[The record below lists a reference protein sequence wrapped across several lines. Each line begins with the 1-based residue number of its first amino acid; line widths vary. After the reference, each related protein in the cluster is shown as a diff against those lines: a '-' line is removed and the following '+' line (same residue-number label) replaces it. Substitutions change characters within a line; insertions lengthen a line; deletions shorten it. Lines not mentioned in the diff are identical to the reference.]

1 MLCKLFTFLMAL
13 TLTPFVFGQTG
24 GQGILTDKI
33 PVTELHGGI
42 ELSPRVVRAIALR
55 IAENDD
61 SNSLQV
67 LFSYSQAITTPSY
80 SKEGRLTPEYI
91 RETALA
97 VQRAFQQLQR
107 QYRVPEQ
114 QIHILGLSDFAEQ
127 NLDELRNEI
136 SEKTGKQSRFI
147 NSETEMELSV
157 AGTVPRRYRTGQ
169 KLFDNRSVSMLL
181 DVGANNIRGSYQ
193 QLTPRTQGSPEYE
206 FVTWSIPKGS
216 TTLAS
221 DISRAV
227 GESADIA
234 AYAKS
239 AQAFGPPFIRILLQP
254 EISRKPALLGRKRI
268 YLTGGIVWA
277 MMMLLHPEDQTNY
290 TTVTMDDINMFYNR
304 AIADPESLMNPDL
317 SKITNEAN
325 RNEIRKVRDQ
335 VKQLYSPKSLIAG
348 ATLLRLVATEL
359 QFQNRTIIY
368 PRYAWL
374 ARLLTY
380 IRLRQESALEL
391 E

>member
-1 MLCKLFTFLMAL
+1 MLCKLFTFLTVL
-13 TLTPFVFGQTG
+13 TLNPIVFGQIV
-24 GQGILTDKI
+24 GQPAPQPALLEKI
-33 PVTELHGGI
+33 PAAELHGGI

-55 IAENDD
+55 ISENDEG
-61 SNSLQV
+61 NNLQV
-67 LFSYSQAITTPSY
+67 LFSYSQPITTPSY
-80 SKEGRLTPEYI
+80 AREGRLTTEYI
-91 RETALA
+91 RETALT
-97 VQRAFQQLQR
+97 VQKAFQQLQR
-107 QYRVPEQ
+107 QFRVPDN

-136 SEKTGKQSRFI
+136 GEKTGKLARFI

-181 DVGANNIRGSYQ
+181 DVGANSIRGSYQ
-193 QLTPRTQGSPEYE
+193 QLTPRAQGSPEYE

-216 TTLAS
+216 TTLAG

-227 GESADIA
+227 GETADIT

-239 AQAFGPPFIRILLQP
+239 AQAFGPPVVRNLLQP
-254 EISRKPALLGRKRI
+254 EFSKKPALLGRKRL

-277 MMMLLHPEDQTNY
+277 MMTLLHPEDQSNY
-290 TTVTMDDINMFYNR
+290 ASVTMDDINLFYNR

-317 SKITNEAN
+317 SKIANETS

-348 ATLLRLVATEL
+348 ATLLRLVANEM
-359 QFQNRTIIY
+359 QFQNRTILY

-374 ARLLTY
+374 ARLLSY
-380 IRLRQESALEL
+380 VRLRPE
-391 E
+391 